1 MIPSDAPIE
10 SRFITAAC
18 TGITSDRNTT
28 SSSSAATAITTPMN
42 SGSLLASTCEKSTCE
57 AVAPPTYTRAP
68 VLRSIGGITSS
79 RSRATRLDVWALCG
93 EVVG

>member
-18 TGITSDRNTT
+18 TGITSDRKTT
-28 SSSSAATAITTPMN
+28 TRSSAANAITTPMN
-42 SGSLLASTCEKSTCE
+42 NGILLDRTWEKSTCD

-68 VLRSIGGITSS
+68 VLCSTGGITVS
-79 RSRATRLDVWALCG
+79 RSRVTRL
-93 EVVG
+93 EV